1 MAQDIDKVHP
11 PGRFL
16 VTNCHLALVNVTNP
30 RKINRR
36 MDAQI

>member
-16 VTNCHLALVNVTNP
+16 SLVNVTNP